1 MAAAA
6 TVVGSA
12 WHGVMAV
19 HHGGVLAGLMLFMA
33 AVCLVCAVHLW
44 SGPARTRAWITV
56 IAMDLAMVLTH
67 LALLPLAAAGA
78 HEHASPGGEATAAS
92 PEAMLL
98 VPLGNL
104 LVIGAAAYRTYR
116 AGMLAAR

>member
-1 MAAAA
+1 
-6 TVVGSA
+6 
-12 WHGVMAV
+12 MAV
-19 HHGGVLAGLMLFMA
+19 HHGGVLAALMLAMA

-44 SGPARTRAWITV
+44 SGPARARVWVTI

-67 LALLPLAAAGA
+67 LALLPVAGAGA
-78 HEHASPGGEATAAS
+78 HVHTSATGTSAVVWLAG

-98 VPLGNL
+98 IPVVNL

-116 AGMLAAR
+116 AVMLAEL